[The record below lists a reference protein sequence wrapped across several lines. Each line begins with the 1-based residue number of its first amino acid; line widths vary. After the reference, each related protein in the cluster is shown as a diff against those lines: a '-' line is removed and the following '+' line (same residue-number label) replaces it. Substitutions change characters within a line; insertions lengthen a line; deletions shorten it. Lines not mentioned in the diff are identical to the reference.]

1 MADIGA
7 FDLETDLPKFL
18 ESVLQNAEKVL
29 QTVDNETQVDAEI
42 HFEVVDQTVSLI
54 RALQE
59 TRDVQPLDIMALDSL
74 AGAFTSVLALLRNHI
89 TTSAVTPTTH
99 ATSST
104 TLRKKW
110 NEKPGLPCFEIPVEI
125 LMLEELRALGF
136 SWTKI
141 AELLGVSRWT
151 VARRVE
157 QHGLGDIGGFDNLP
171 DEELDEIIS
180 TYVENHGTAS
190 GQSYVGGHLRSL
202 GLRIQRRRIRES
214 IARVDPQNT
223 ALRLGVVVSCRTYHV
238 A

>member
-1 MADIGA
+1 MADVGA

-18 ESVLQNAEKVL
+18 ESVLQNAENVL
-29 QTVDNETQVDAEI
+29 QKVDNETQVNAEM

-59 TRDVQPLDIMALDSL
+59 TSDVQPSDILALDSL

-89 TTSAVTPTTH
+89 TTSAVTPTTL

-104 TLRKKW
+104 ALRKKW
-110 NEKPGLPCFEIPVEI
+110 NEKPGRPCFEIPVE
-125 LMLEELRALGF
+125 MLEELRALGF

-151 VARRVE
+151 VARTVE
-157 QHGLGDIGGFDNLP
+157 QHGLGDMRGFDYLP

-180 TYVENHGTAS
+180 TYIALTLFAFGLLS
-190 GQSYVGGHLRSL
+190 GCGAACKVSF
-202 GLRIQRRRIRES
+202 RRIRDASSS
-214 IARVDPQNT
+214 IRAARCTLLP
-223 ALRLGVVVSCRTYHV
+223 
-238 A
+238 